1 MTDTGFARWEI
12 WVADTDPSTFT
23 FINDDGTRLDLTGM
37 VLRLSI
43 EWQNGGALLLVTGT
57 DPEIVIEDQT
67 DDATKGQVT
76 ITLSAA
82 QRALLP
88 PDGSTIRFNIQR
100 VDGALKLSRP
110 YGEIVAVR
118 WVANA

>member
-23 FINDDGTRLDLTGM
+23 FTNDDGSRLDLTGM
-37 VLRLSI
+37 VFRLSI
-43 EWQNGGALLLVTGT
+43 EWTGGSLLLVSGA
-57 DPEIVIEDQT
+57 DAEIVVENQ
-67 DDATKGQVT
+67 AVAETKGQVT
-76 ITLSAA
+76 VNLSAA

-88 PDGSTIRFNIQR
+88 TDGTTIKFNIQR

-110 YGEIVAVR
+110 YGEIVAVK

>member
-23 FINDDGTRLDLTGM
+23 FLNDDGSRLDLTGM
-37 VLRLSI
+37 TLRLSI
-43 EWQNGGALLLVTGT
+43 EWAGGALLLVSGT
-57 DPEIVIEDQT
+57 DAQIVIESQ
-67 DDATKGQVT
+67 AVAETKGQVT
-76 ITLSAA
+76 VNLSAA

-88 PDGSTIRFNIQR
+88 TDGSGIRFNIQR